1 MKAKKVFSFGK
12 ICKGGW
18 GVLPNY
24 SKKIYEEKILCFGK
38 REGVSSIP
46 KGFSHNLNSPL
57 LCRQGPLVAILT
69 TRWLHLHWLQ
79 HLAGTIWIGSKFGH
93 QVVPFAKLATRLR
106 NLDCHIAFWITLLAF
121 GIISKGRVPKH
132 CQRHNG
138 PRN

>member
-1 MKAKKVFSFGK
+1 M
-12 ICKGGW
+12 
-18 GVLPNY
+18 PNY
-24 SKKIYEEKILCFGK
+24 SKKIYEEKIICFGK

-69 TRWLHLHWLQ
+69 TRSLHLHWLQ
-79 HLAGTIWIGSKFGH
+79 HLAGTMWIGSKFGH

-121 GIISKGRVPKH
+121 GIISKGRVPKKGESMVF
-132 CQRHNG
+132 CYTPLG
-138 PRN
+138 PPLPVWSFFRKKKH